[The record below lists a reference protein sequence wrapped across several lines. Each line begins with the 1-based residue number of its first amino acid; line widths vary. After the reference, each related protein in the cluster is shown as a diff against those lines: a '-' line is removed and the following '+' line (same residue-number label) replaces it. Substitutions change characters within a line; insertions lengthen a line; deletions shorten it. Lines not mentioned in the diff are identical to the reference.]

1 MKQPAFLK
9 SLFKGNLP
17 EKDEI
22 KIRDPLK
29 ISQDK
34 IRNTN
39 LYTNIFYKDLDFETI
54 VPKGVQIMFMS
65 KEELEKISVVNI
77 KNIGKREK
85 FDGTIEDKKM
95 GPSLT
100 SKGSLCVTCQ
110 LPQDKCPG
118 HLGRI
123 DFYTPVINIW
133 VYKYV
138 IYILESICVECGN
151 LLINP
156 EMAKRFSRS
165 KSSDSL
171 KKIATESKKG
181 TYKCRVADCPN
192 KDQSNPVFEAR
203 TDTMIK
209 VRYKN
214 SNEGISSTKI
224 LRLFQN
230 LSKEDLEALGFSQTG
245 PYNVHPK
252 NFISESRA
260 VLPVKH
266 RPPEFNGTNQP
277 NHLTSKYNSIVK
289 INSHLKDGIL
299 NDRINPVI
307 LETEITSISHRDKQ
321 ESSSVNVQNTNDS
334 SKNIDEMIAHKKGLI
349 RTKAQGKRVDH
360 TGRTVLGPGGLDVP
374 FGWVKLP
381 DKMRKFTIK
390 ERVCSHNLEYFRNKI
405 NDGTIIMVKTQ
416 DRNIKVDKR
425 HANFVLKNGM
435 VVERMTQDGDVVLF
449 DRNPTLYKNS
459 FMGYIA
465 KFDDSLTIGLHSSVT
480 KSHNADFDGDEGNIH
495 VCPDYFSR
503 AEILHLSGSWNHVV
517 AGQFS
522 RPLMG
527 LVFNAA
533 TSCYLMT
540 EPDRTINSKDW
551 DMYMKKVFF
560 NSDRISSLEE
570 RAKKHREDEGGTW
583 KTGPVLFSA
592 LLPENFYYSHSGVVI
607 KEGILVKGRIKKSH
621 IGPSFNSII
630 HILYL
635 NYGTQVVSQFLS
647 EGQNVADMFLER
659 IGFTVGYRDCSMPE
673 EEAKVKEVVEKELEE
688 AGRKIKSI
696 SAFKDNK
703 NAEIRKYYYDSMN
716 VIFENIKN
724 NGHEKIAEAL
734 PETNSLKIMADCGAK
749 GSATD
754 IAQVIGLVGQ
764 QFVDDKRPVMVFN
777 KENGKNE
784 GLRFL
789 PYYDILHEGE
799 PEKILNRGFVD
810 RPLGKGMRPGQY
822 VAHMMASRVNLIQ
835 QALETSDTGQNQH
848 NITKAM
854 EDLRYSYNG
863 TICNETGNVVQ
874 YAGGYD
880 SYEPMEMMKVKI
892 PGFGEIWSPIDI
904 KSIVDMLNQE

>member
-17 EKDEI
+17 EKDQI
-22 KIRDPLK
+22 TIRDPKK
-29 ISQDK
+29 ISQDR
-34 IRNTN
+34 IRNAD
-39 LYTNIFYKDLDFETI
+39 LYANILYRDLDFETV
-54 VPKGVQIMFMS
+54 VPKGVHIMFMS

-77 KNIGKREK
+77 KNVEKREK
-85 FDGTIEDKKM
+85 FDGTIQDKKM
-95 GPSLT
+95 YPPT
-100 SKGSLCVTCQ
+100 KAFLCVTCQ
-110 LPQDKCPG
+110 LNQDLCPG

-123 DFYTPVINIW
+123 EFYRPVINIW

-138 IYILESICVECGN
+138 VYLLESICIECGN
-151 LLINP
+151 MLISP

-165 KSSDSL
+165 SDRL

-181 TYKCRVADCPN
+181 TYKCRVKDCPN
-192 KDQSNPVFEAR
+192 KDKSNPSFEAK

-209 VRYKN
+209 IKYKN
-214 SNEGISSTKI
+214 VNEWITSTKI

-230 LSKEDLEALGFSQTG
+230 LSNEDLEALGFSQAG
-245 PYNVHPK
+245 PYYVHPK

-260 VLPVKH
+260 VLPVNH
-266 RPPEFNGTNQP
+266 RPPEFNGTNRP
-277 NHLTSKYNSIVK
+277 NHLTTKYNSIVK
-289 INSHLKDGIL
+289 INSFLRDGIVS
-299 NDRINPVI
+299 DRINMEI
-307 LETEITSISHRDKQ
+307 LEREITSISHRDKP
-321 ESSSVNVQNTNDS
+321 ESSGASVVNNDS

-360 TGRTVLGPGGLDVP
+360 TGRTVLGPGGLDIP
-374 FGWVKLP
+374 FGWIKLP
-381 DKMRKFTIK
+381 EKMRKFSIK
-390 ERVCSHNLEYFRNKI
+390 ERICDHNIEYFRNKI
-405 NDGTIIMVKTQ
+405 NDGTVVKIRTQ
-416 DRNIKVDKR
+416 DKNIFAARR

-465 KFDDSLTIGLHSSVT
+465 KFNDSLTIGLHSSVT

-503 AEILHLSGSWNHVV
+503 AEIVHLSGSWNHVV

-533 TSCYLMT
+533 TSSYLMT
-540 EPDRTINSKDW
+540 EPDRIISDKDW

-560 NSDRISSLEE
+560 NSDRIKSLEQ
-570 RAKKHREDEGGTW
+570 RAKKHGNDVTW

-592 LLPENFYYSHSGVVI
+592 LLPENFYYSHAGVVI
-607 KEGILVKGRIKKSH
+607 KEGILVKGRIKKAH
-621 IGPSFNSII
+621 VGPSYNSII
-630 HILYL
+630 HILYF

-647 EGQNVADMFLER
+647 EGQNIADMFLER

-673 EEAKVKEVVEKELEE
+673 EEAKVKEAVEKELEE
-688 AGRKIKSI
+688 AGQKIREI
-696 SAFKDNK
+696 SHLNGNK
-703 NAEIRKYYYDSMN
+703 NYEIQDFYNESVN
-716 VIFENIKN
+716 AILGNIKT
-724 NGHEKIAEAL
+724 NGHAKIADAL
-734 PETNSLKIMADCGAK
+734 PNNNSLKIMAECGAK
-749 GSATD
+749 GTVTD

-764 QFVDDKRPVMVFN
+764 QFIDNKRPIMVFN
-777 KENGKNE
+777 KESGKKE

-789 PYYDILHEGE
+789 PYYDIAHENE
-799 PEKILNRGFVD
+799 PEKIKNRGFVD

-822 VAHMMASRVNLIQ
+822 VAHMMASRVTLIQ

-892 PGFGEIWSPIDI
+892 PGFGSTWTPIDI
-904 KSIVDMLNQE
+904 QSIVDMLNQE